1 MARCAFVA
9 FLANL
14 CLGSCSLAAHSFLG
28 TTLDS
33 VLSDLHESLRDLLT
47 VAHHGGNAEVAQRL
61 SKIESSIARTFQALP
76 KNTVGRLAPR
86 PVRHL
91 VHNYFAKEHGWQ
103 IQGLEPHG
111 MRTNASELFETGI
124 IQDKSPALVEQLVE
138 AHESDRGLDIADVA
152 AMIVMLE
159 RLVLDESTNLLH
171 VAYYLNGVS
180 ASEQLDPTELHEILR
195 SYLLLVEMGVRGNHE
210 DIELH
215 QEIKARVAAFGK
227 GWPTL
232 MEFENEA
239 VMVYEYNT
247 KHVTNPF
254 DRELFSFEMAAHMAD
269 DLAQGYGKWQNAE
282 CSRMKD
288 DLMAMDVDGSGLIP
302 LSTFYIRSDK
312 REYQFTESEEYLR
325 EISAIDDSW
334 HVEPRVRIANYVAG
348 PSNCIAS
355 SKYYSVCCLNECDGL
370 LNELEGSIKAPG
382 ASPERVVDL
391 VSNLTSSSMLT
402 PKAVSTELRSKLHW
416 IAERNHGEVPLH
428 GRLFAQWLHHAFP
441 YECPFPHLS
450 EDGSELTAQHWLGG
464 KAIASVEKRANH
476 VETVDE
482 RLMSDSEQDMQ
493 PTESLYWSEEEV
505 LPLLDRDRSGV
516 TISLRVI
523 VQAAMFLVILRI
535 VLGSC
540 SAAASFGG
548 SDTIKKESKV
558 IEMLV

>member
-1 MARCAFVA
+1 MARFAFVA
-9 FLANL
+9 ILANL
-14 CLGSCSLAAHSFLG
+14 CLGSCSLAAHDFLASNM
-28 TTLDS
+28 DS
-33 VLSDLHESLRDLLT
+33 VLSDLHESLQDLLA
-47 VAHHGGNAEVAQRL
+47 VAHHGGNVVVAQRL
-61 SKIESSIARTFQALP
+61 SNIESSIARTFQALP
-76 KNTVGRLAPR
+76 KNAMGRLAPR

-111 MRTNASELFETGI
+111 MRTNASALFETGI
-124 IQDKSPALVEQLVE
+124 LQDKSPALVEQLVE
-138 AHESDRGLDIADVA
+138 AHQSDRGLDIADVA

-171 VAYYLNGVS
+171 VAYYLNGIS
-180 ASEQLDPTELHEILR
+180 ASEHLENTELHEILR

-215 QEIKARVAAFGK
+215 QEIKARVAEFGK

-232 MEFENEA
+232 VEFENEA
-239 VMVYEYNT
+239 VMVFDYNT
-247 KHVTNPF
+247 KHITNPF
-254 DRELFSFEMAAHMAD
+254 NKEFFSFEMAARMAD
-269 DLAQGYGKWQNAE
+269 DLAQRYGKWQNAE
-282 CSRMKD
+282 CSRMKE
-288 DLMAMDVDGSGLIP
+288 DLMAMDADGSGLIP

-370 LNELEGSIKAPG
+370 LNELEGSIKAPA
-382 ASPERVVDL
+382 ASPEKVADV
-391 VSNLTSSSMLT
+391 VSNLTSTSMLT
-402 PKAVSTELRSKLHW
+402 PKSVSTQLRSKLHW

-464 KAIASVEKRANH
+464 KAIASVEERANH
-476 VETVDE
+476 VEIVDE
-482 RLMSDSEQDMQ
+482 RLTSELDEEVQR
-493 PTESLYWSEEEV
+493 TEKLLWSEEEV
-505 LPLLDRDRSGV
+505 LPLLDRDRRGV
-516 TISLRVI
+516 TLSLRVI
-523 VQAAMFLVILRI
+523 VQTAMFLVILRI

-540 SAAASFGG
+540 FAAASFGKHDTMKKG
-548 SDTIKKESKV
+548 STV
-558 IEMLV
+558 VEMLV

>member
-1 MARCAFVA
+1 MARCAVIA

-14 CLGSCSLAAHSFLG
+14 CVGSCSLAAHNFLASS
-28 TTLDS
+28 LDS
-33 VLSDLHESLRDLLT
+33 VLSDLHESLRDLLS
-47 VAHHGGNAEVAQRL
+47 VAHHGGNADVEQRL
-61 SKIESSIARTFQALP
+61 SKIESSIARTYQALP

-91 VHNYFAKEHGWQ
+91 VHSYFAKEHGWQ

-124 IQDKSPALVEQLVE
+124 LQDKSPALVEQLVE
-138 AHESDRGLDIADVA
+138 AHQSDRGLDIADVA

-180 ASEQLDPTELHEILR
+180 ASEQLDHSELHEILR

-232 MEFENEA
+232 VEFENEA
-239 VMVYEYNT
+239 VMFYDYST
-247 KHVTNPF
+247 KHLTNPF
-254 DRELFSFEMAAHMAD
+254 DRELFSFEMAARMAD

-370 LNELEGSIKAPG
+370 LNELEGSIKAPA

-391 VSNLTSSSMLT
+391 VSNLTSSSMLA
-402 PKAVSTELRSKLHW
+402 PKAVSREMRSKLHW

-476 VETVDE
+476 VEIVDE
-482 RLMSDSEQDMQ
+482 RLMSDPVEELQ

-505 LPLLDRDRSGV
+505 LPLLDRERSGV
-516 TISLRVI
+516 TISLRVV

-540 SAAASFGG
+540 SAAASFGR
-548 SDTIKKESKV
+548 SDTMKKESKV

>member
-1 MARCAFVA
+1 MARFALVA

-14 CLGSCSLAAHSFLG
+14 CLGSCSLAAHNFLASN
-28 TTLDS
+28 LDS
-33 VLSDLHESLRDLLT
+33 VLSDLHESLQDLLV
-47 VAHHGGNAEVAQRL
+47 VAHHGGNAAVAQRL
-61 SKIESSIARTFQALP
+61 SNIESSIARTFQALP
-76 KNTVGRLAPR
+76 KNAVGRLAPR

-124 IQDKSPALVEQLVE
+124 LQDKSPALVEQLVE
-138 AHESDRGLDIADVA
+138 AHQSDRGLDIADVA

-180 ASEQLDPTELHEILR
+180 ASEELDSTELHEILR

-232 MEFENEA
+232 VEFENEA
-239 VMVYEYNT
+239 VMVYDYNM
-247 KHVTNPF
+247 KHLTNPF
-254 DRELFSFEMAAHMAD
+254 DMELFSFEMAAQMAD
-269 DLAQGYGKWQNAE
+269 DLAQRYGKWQNNE
-282 CSRMKD
+282 CGRMKD

-370 LNELEGSIKAPG
+370 LNELEGSIRAPA
-382 ASPERVVDL
+382 ASPERIAEL
-391 VSNLTSSSMLT
+391 VGNLTSSSMLAS
-402 PKAVSTELRSKLHW
+402 KSVSTELRSKLHW
-416 IAERNHGEVPLH
+416 IAERNHGEVPMH

-482 RLMSDSEQDMQ
+482 RLISESDEEVQ

-505 LPLLDRDRSGV
+505 LPLLDRDRRGLALP
-516 TISLRVI
+516 LRVI
-523 VQAAMFLVILRI
+523 VQAAMFLVVLRI
-535 VLGSC
+535 VLRSC
-540 SAAASFGG
+540 FAAASFGK
-548 SDTIKKESKV
+548 SDPMKKESKV